1 MRICDWKRKVFQR
14 SPTFWEIYWNSTFH
28 ISPSTK
34 NPPLNLISSQQIQ
47 FTSAHQTFL
56 KIRFSPSSL
65 HSCILHMHDI
75 MRPRLF
81 RSFLLPHS
89 RFNNPNVYIVNLG
102 PLEYCSY
109 ASDCGSRHRSMQVIF
124 CAIRLCTKRDRSVIK
139 IIPPTTHTCFI
150 NCNREKV
157 FDYWQLKKKKKKKK
171 KREKINK

>member
-1 MRICDWKRKVFQR
+1 MIGNAKSFNEARHFGKF
-14 SPTFWEIYWNSTFH
+14 TEIQHFTYHHPQKIRHWILSQA
-28 ISPSTK
+28 
-34 NPPLNLISSQQIQ
+34 SSIQ